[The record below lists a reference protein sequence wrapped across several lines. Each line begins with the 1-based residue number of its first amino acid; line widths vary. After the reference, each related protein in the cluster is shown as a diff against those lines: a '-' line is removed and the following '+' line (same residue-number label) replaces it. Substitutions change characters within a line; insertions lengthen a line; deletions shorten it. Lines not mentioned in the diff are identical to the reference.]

1 MSKSSSS
8 VSQTVAEYW
17 ESRYS
22 EPERLWSGKVNK
34 VLSDIADQM
43 EPGTALDLGC
53 GEGGDSVWLAQNG
66 WATTGVDISPSAVER
81 GRAAAAQ
88 LNLPEPMLRF
98 EAGDLTTW
106 APRESFDLVTCSF
119 LHSWPV
125 TIPREAIL
133 HRAAGF
139 VGPEGHLL
147 VTAHVAAPSWSDPEH
162 THGHVFPTPESDL
175 AALQLDMA
183 CWEVALCELRKREA
197 TGPDGTKGMMTDGVL
212 LVHRT
217 S

>member
-66 WATTGVDISPSAVER
+66 
-81 GRAAAAQ
+81 
-88 LNLPEPMLRF
+88 
-98 EAGDLTTW
+98 
-106 APRESFDLVTCSF
+106 
-119 LHSWPV
+119 
-125 TIPREAIL
+125 
-133 HRAAGF
+133 
-139 VGPEGHLL
+139 
-147 VTAHVAAPSWSDPEH
+147 
-162 THGHVFPTPESDL
+162 
-175 AALQLDMA
+175 
-183 CWEVALCELRKREA
+183 
-197 TGPDGTKGMMTDGVL
+197 
-212 LVHRT
+212 
-217 S
+217 